1 MKLVAGLAGLPAARS
16 AVVHGAHE
24 PAYELDPG
32 RPEHPRLC
40 QGPIGPGA
48 RFLEFFGGTP
58 HAGSSEEGAMEVLY
72 PRCAGLDVHKDTV
85 VASARLA
92 TGRDVTVEVRTFPT
106 TTAGLLAL
114 SAWLA
119 ERGCTHAAMEAT
131 GVYWKPVWHILADGD
146 VTLVLANAAQVK
158 NVPGRKADVA
168 DATWLAELLAHGL
181 VRASFVPDAPTQA
194 LRALLRTRKQLVR
207 ERASHVQRLQK
218 TLEDANLKLASV
230 LTDVTGTSGRAILE
244 ALIAG
249 ESEPAAL
256 AALAHRRVKAPREK
270 LEAALR
276 GRITAHHRF
285 LLRLHLRQTD
295 ALEAAIGDI
304 DREVEADLEPFRAAI
319 RLLSSIPGVSALSA
333 EVIVAEI
340 GTDMGRF
347 PTAGHLLSWA
357 GLCPRSDESAG
368 KRRST
373 RLRKGAPWLKT
384 TLVQCAW
391 ASTRKKAS
399 YLQAQFQRLRAR
411 RGPKKA
417 VCAVAASILTAAW
430 HMLRNGTLWRDLGS
444 DHFHKRAP
452 EQQAQRLARQIA
464 KLGFACTITPR
475 AEPISI

>member
-1 MKLVAGLAGLPAARS
+1 MKPVAGLAGLPAPRS
-16 AVVHGAHE
+16 AAVHGAHE
-24 PAYELDPG
+24 PAYQLDPG

-48 RFLEFFGGTP
+48 RFLEFFGGAP

-119 ERGCTHAAMEAT
+119 ERGCTHVAMEAT
-131 GVYWKPVWHILADGD
+131 GVYWKPVWHILSDGEF
-146 VTLVLANAAQVK
+146 TLVL
-158 NVPGRKADVA
+158 
-168 DATWLAELLAHGL
+168 
-181 VRASFVPDAPTQA
+181 ASFVPDAPTQA

-218 TLEDANLKLASV
+218 TLEDANPKLASV
-230 LTDVTGTSGRAILE
+230 LTDTMGLSGRAILE
-244 ALIAG
+244 ALVAG
-249 ESEPAAL
+249 ERDPDRLLAL
-256 AALAHRRVKAPREK
+256 VHPRVKAEPAR
-270 LEAALR
+270 LRAALT
-276 GRITAHHRF
+276 GRVTDRHRF
-285 LLRLHLRQTD
+285 LLRLHLGQYD
-295 ALEAAIGDI
+295 ALAAALAEVDAEVERDLDPFRDAVRLLRTIPGIGD
-304 DREVEADLEPFRAAI
+304 LAA
-319 RLLSSIPGVSALSA
+319 RT
-333 EVIVAEI
+333 IVAEI

-357 GLCPRSDESAG
+357 GLCPRNDESAG

-373 RLRKGAPWLKT
+373 RLRHGAPWLKT

-391 ASTRKKAS
+391 AAARKRGG

-430 HMLRNGTLWRDLGS
+430 HMLRDGTLWRDLGP
-444 DHFHKRAP
+444 DHFHRRSP
-452 EQQAQRLARQIA
+452 EQQAHHLARQIA
-464 KLGFACTITPR
+464 KLGFACSITPQ
-475 AEPISI
+475 AQPVPV